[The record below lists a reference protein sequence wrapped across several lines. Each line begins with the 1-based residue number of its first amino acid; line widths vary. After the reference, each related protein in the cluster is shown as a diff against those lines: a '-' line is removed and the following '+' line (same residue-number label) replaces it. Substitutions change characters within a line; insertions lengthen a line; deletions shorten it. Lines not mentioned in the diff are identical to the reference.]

1 MPSSSN
7 SVSKVA
13 GSFLFL
19 SCSFRASSSI
29 FAATAAA
36 VFSSLLF
43 TSSEIFFA
51 FFISFSSAAEVF
63 FASAFFLFPVE
74 DAFFFSVFFA
84 FFSSSSS
91 SSGSSTTAIF
101 FVCHCNPPLF
111 TSDGSSPL
119 LKHSHISF
127 TAFFNPTGFIFLSYP
142 FSHPSRKD
150 STSTLRNMLP
160 LRGGPEEAFSS
171 DFSKYHMYS
180 FVPKN

>member
-29 FAATAAA
+29 FAAAAAA

-84 FFSSSSS
+84 FSSS
-91 SSGSSTTAIF
+91 SSGSSSSTTAIF

-127 TAFFNPTGFIFLSYP
+127 TAFFNPTVFIFLSYP

-150 STSTLRNMLP
+150 STSTLRNVFPP
-160 LRGGPEEAFSS
+160 LEEGGPEEASS